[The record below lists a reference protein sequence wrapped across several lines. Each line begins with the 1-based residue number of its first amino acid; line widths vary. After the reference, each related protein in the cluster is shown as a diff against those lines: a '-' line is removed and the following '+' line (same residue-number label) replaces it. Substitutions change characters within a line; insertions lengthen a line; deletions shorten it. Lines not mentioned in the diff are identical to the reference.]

1 MIDDLCFFDEDN
13 TREPVP
19 QTVSIPVKMF
29 AGLVETKARVDVL
42 LDYIAVEKS
51 ISTTNIAI
59 MLGNPEL
66 AVRLEEDDRKF
77 WENLEKKVNKK
88 KGEGNETTEA
98 NS

>member
-1 MIDDLCFFDEDN
+1 MMDDRFWDKEN
-13 TREPVP
+13 VIVPVP

-29 AGLVETKARVDVL
+29 AELLDIKARVSVL

-66 AVRLEEDDRKF
+66 AVQLEEDDRKF